1 MKHKIV
7 LCLIMALLL
16 SSCMSSKKMVA
27 SMDNTDKK
35 LNIPFVV
42 DSISFEDKR
51 KIVSQN
57 GDIRLPLMSM
67 PNEKRLFFPA
77 LSAVHQSVIETTIR
91 ENLLTSSTNTIQVV
105 VEILDGVKLFSATWA
120 AEREEAKVKLRL
132 TFRNENQEIW
142 CEAEGS
148 YFVSSIDANKKRFEA
163 LYQLALKNIT
173 YKALEIIQEKMK
185 EEVTPKIDPN
195 SKDNTH

>member
-1 MKHKIV
+1 
-7 LCLIMALLL
+7 
-16 SSCMSSKKMVA
+16 MSSKKMVA
-27 SMDNTDKK
+27 SMDSTDKK

-42 DSISFEDKR
+42 DSISFEEKR
-51 KIVSQN
+51 NIVPQD
-57 GDIRLPLMSM
+57 GDIKLPLMSM

-77 LSAVHQSVIETTIR
+77 LSTVHQSVIETTIR
-91 ENLLTSSTNTIQVV
+91 ENLLTSSTNTIQVA

-132 TFRNENQEIW
+132 TFRNENQELW

-148 YFVSSIDANKKRFEA
+148 YFVSSMDATNKRFEA